1 VDHYDLQQMLSARNE
16 FVPDDKRAI
25 VKVLS
30 RHAGRRFRLISTFP
44 CMAEVFV
51 DGRAMCVQLV
61 SFDGIA
67 NKFTVRQSDN
77 EMITID
83 FGQLTSVLDDGTV
96 LRSFHEDCSR
106 QEQRRY
112 EVRLN
117 ELYYSYVGRGR
128 SNLLL
133 AKKRLASLG
142 LSSNDEAIVRS
153 VLKAGAFMTRL
164 VDSSSVV
171 EELGP
176 FAEIILSDD
185 AKAGGRFKRFPSL
198 HVATTHDG
206 SLLIVNG
213 GWLVVDRSARFTVEA
228 RKFTARNGAIE
239 TLADRQIVRKLEC
252 LAMGELFERDEGE
265 KAEVDVQ
272 EVLKELQLDQSPAG
286 AKEALIRLGFW
297 STGEDIQKRYRATFQ
312 PWKPEILLAANTYVR
327 YLQSTATSA
336 NGDSLSP
343 KLPCILID
351 LPRTSFRDDGIGLRP
366 RQITGRRIING
377 MKWEILVH
385 ITDMSDIYCPHPA
398 INMTH
403 ADEQQ
408 QSLPKALAALQDA
421 ARTRGYSRY
430 DLPIGPLHLL
440 PPVVLGELSLD
451 RSKRSVTLWAYI
463 DERSGYVLDSGVER
477 MMIPAVQTM
486 TYAEAT
492 DVLKGKKE
500 NQALTIMARILEV
513 WGLQHSRH
521 KGIPERPV
529 YADNNLNTEGH
540 TLVDRALDLYSSEAI
555 RLLRRRPVPSTPG
568 AEVWRGGRLGT
579 GVLRRYVDGQTQ
591 RQLLA
596 ILCTYGGAPLT
607 LDECKE
613 IGMTANDARNSI
625 TNLKSYR
632 SNKAKTWK

>member
-1 VDHYDLQQMLSARNE
+1 MDARNE

-25 VKVLS
+25 VSVLS
-30 RHAGRRFRLISTFP
+30 EHAGRRLKLITTFP
-44 CMAEVFV
+44 STAEVFV

-77 EMITID
+77 QLVTID
-83 FGQLTSVLDDGTV
+83 FGQLTSVLDDGTI
-96 LRSFHEDCSR
+96 LRSFQEDCSR
-106 QEQRRY
+106 QGQRGRY
-112 EVRLN
+112 EVRLD
-117 ELYYSYVGRGR
+117 ELYYSHVGRGR
-128 SNLLL
+128 SNPL

-142 LSSNDEAIVRS
+142 LSSNDEAIVRN
-153 VLKAGAFMTRL
+153 VLKAGAQMMRL

-198 HVATTHDG
+198 HVATTQDG

-213 GWLVVDRSARFTVEA
+213 GWLVVDRSTRFTVEA

-239 TLADRQIVRKLEC
+239 TLADRMIVRKLEC
-252 LAMGELFERDEGE
+252 LAMGELFERGEDE

-272 EVLKELQLDQSPAG
+272 EVLKELQLDQSPVG

-297 STGEDIQKRYRATFQ
+297 STGEDIQKRYRITFQ
-312 PWKPEILLAANTYVR
+312 PWKTDILLAANTYVR
-327 YLQSTATSA
+327 YLQNTATSA
-336 NGDSLSP
+336 SGNPSRNGLP

-351 LPRTSFRDDGIGLRP
+351 EARTSFRDDGIGLRP
-366 RQITGRRIING
+366 RQITGRRIMNE

-385 ITDMSDIYCPHPA
+385 ITDMSDIYCPHPD

-403 ADEQQ
+403 EDEQQ

-477 MMIPAVQTM
+477 AMIPAVQTM

-500 NQALTIMARILEV
+500 NQALMIMARILEV
-513 WGLQHSRH
+513 WYLQRSRH
-521 KGIPERPV
+521 KGIPERPDYV
-529 YADNNLNTEGH
+529 DYSLNTEGH
-540 TLVDRALDLYSSEAI
+540 KIVDRALDLYSSEAI
-555 RLLRRRPVPSTPG
+555 RMLRRRPIPTAPG
-568 AEVWRGGRLGT
+568 AEPWRGGRLGT

-596 ILCTYGGAPLT
+596 ILCRYGGAPLT

-625 TNLKSYR
+625 ANLKSYR
-632 SNKAKTWK
+632 PKKAKNVK